1 MRRLLA
7 IITIVISASV
17 TGFTQID
24 TTKHK
29 ADSLPDKFYIIQN
42 VDRDGEKL
50 PEIEIKEVTITGKK
64 RIFEGL
70 QQWRYDRMVYNVK
83 KVYPYSRIVRN
94 KLKEVNDSLT
104 RITNEKER
112 RRYLKEVE
120 KQVFKDYEDD
130 IRNMTITQGKILIRL
145 IDRETSTTSYEL
157 IREYRGKISASFW
170 QGVARIFGTNLKDT
184 YDPAGDDLYIEV
196 IINEIEAGRI

>member
-1 MRRLLA
+1 LR
-7 IITIVISASV
+7 
-17 TGFTQID
+17 G
-24 TTKHK
+24 
-29 ADSLPDKFYIIQN
+29 Y
-42 VDRDGEKL
+42 
-50 PEIEIKEVTITGKK
+50 
-64 RIFEGL
+64 

-112 RRYLKEVE
+112 KRYLKEVE

-196 IINEIEAGRI
+196 IINEIETGRI